1 LFGSLAKALSFL
13 PAIGLF
19 RLGKGGQSSAVDGL
33 EQLRADFLA
42 RNVASLCAEMQQIPM
57 LAVAEPPDAAADDG
71 EKDKA
76 NGEGAEDFILP
87 ELERPPQLGELIA
100 EALDLELE
108 VGVAGGVVI
117 RGGQMKQ
124 HLSNP
129 AQRQFSG

>member
-1 LFGSLAKALSFL
+1 
-13 PAIGLF
+13 
-19 RLGKGGQSSAVDGL
+19 
-33 EQLRADFLA
+33 ADFLA

-117 RGGQMKQ
+117 KVAIVSPFVAVGELQGAA
-124 HLSNP
+124 LSLV
-129 AQRQFSG
+129 AGRVGVCGIVRKVEAF